1 VGKGPYNS
9 GDYENSWRKWVMVAE
24 VDKQSIA
31 AAEAAAKV
39 AAVAAYAA
47 MAPDRLLVPLE

>member
-1 VGKGPYNS
+1 MGQDLYNS
-9 GDYENSWRKWVMVAE
+9 GSCENFWRKYVMVAE

-39 AAVAAYAA
+39 AAYAA

>member
-1 VGKGPYNS
+1 
-9 GDYENSWRKWVMVAE
+9 MVVE

-31 AAEAAAKV
+31 AAEVAAIV

-47 MAPDRLLVPLE
+47 MAADRMLVPLE

>member
-1 VGKGPYNS
+1 VEQDPYNS
-9 GDYENSWRKWVMVAE
+9 GNYENSWRKWVMVAE
-24 VDKQSIA
+24 VDKQSVA
-31 AAEAAAKV
+31 AAEAAAMV